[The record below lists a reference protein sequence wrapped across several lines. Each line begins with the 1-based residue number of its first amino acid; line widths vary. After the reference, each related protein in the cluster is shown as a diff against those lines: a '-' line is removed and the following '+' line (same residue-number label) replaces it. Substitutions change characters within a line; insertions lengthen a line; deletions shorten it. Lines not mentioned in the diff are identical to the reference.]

1 MKLMIKILMNLES
14 ISGLFLFTQSQY
26 LLCWL
31 KKQDKESDYFDIDW
45 EKNFLKNI
53 CTFEYKHM

>member
-1 MKLMIKILMNLES
+1 MNTKS
-14 ISGLFLFTQSQY
+14 IFIMLI
-26 LLCWL
+26 